1 MIAPAAVDCKRVL
14 ADAERRA
21 QLLRPKRKITF
32 EEELMSKNVL
42 IGVLLLVIGTLIGA
56 NLPAVSAQQREGR
69 RGQPLP
75 TLEQLPQEVAT
86 LRQLIPT
93 NSTIMMDVQ
102 WHWTNLWWAG
112 KKRNWPLAQYY
123 FNESRGHIQQLVR
136 KNPTIRNQDTGMD
149 VELQGIFDGIDTS
162 SLAMVKDSIAK
173 KDALGFEKNYKT
185 MLESCYSCHK
195 SVGRPYIRPQMPT
208 AQVQAM
214 VNMDPNATWP
224 Q

>member
-1 MIAPAAVDCKRVL
+1 MTIHIPVRSLLLLACGILLGITVDRIGYVGAIAPTVA
-14 ADAERRA
+14 
-21 QLLRPKRKITF
+21 
-32 EEELMSKNVL
+32 
-42 IGVLLLVIGTLIGA
+42 
-56 NLPAVSAQQREGR
+56 AQQGR
-69 RGQPLP
+69 AAAPP
-75 TLEQLPQEVAT
+75 TLTAEQLSQEVAM

-123 FNESRGHIQQLVR
+123 FNEARGHIQQLVR
-136 KNPTIRNQDTGMD
+136 KNPTIRNQIDGTD
-149 VELQGIFDGIDTS
+149 IALQGIFDGIDTS
-162 SLAMVKDSIAK
+162 SLAMVKDAIAK
-173 KDALGFEKNYKT
+173 KDAGAFEKNYKV

-208 AQVQAM
+208 AQVQAI
-214 VNMDPNATWP
+214 VNMDLDATWP

>member
-1 MIAPAAVDCKRVL
+1 
-14 ADAERRA
+14 
-21 QLLRPKRKITF
+21 
-32 EEELMSKNVL
+32 MSKNVL
-42 IGVLLLVIGTLIGA
+42 IGALLLVTGIAIGVSI
-56 NLPAVSAQQREGR
+56 PALSAQQREGR
-69 RGQPLP
+69 ARGPRLP
-75 TLEQLPQEVAT
+75 TMEEVPQEVAT

-162 SLAMVKDSIAK
+162 SLAMVKDAIAK
-173 KDALGFEKNYKT
+173 KDGLVFEKNYKT
-185 MLESCYSCHK
+185 MLE
-195 SVGRPYIRPQMPT
+195 
-208 AQVQAM
+208 
-214 VNMDPNATWP
+214 
-224 Q
+224 

>member
-1 MIAPAAVDCKRVL
+1 MTIHIPVRSLLLLACGILLGITVDRMGYVGAIAPTVA
-14 ADAERRA
+14 
-21 QLLRPKRKITF
+21 
-32 EEELMSKNVL
+32 
-42 IGVLLLVIGTLIGA
+42 
-56 NLPAVSAQQREGR
+56 AQQARAAA
-69 RGQPLP
+69 PP
-75 TLEQLPQEVAT
+75 TLTAEQLSQEVAM

-123 FNESRGHIQQLVR
+123 FNEARGHIQQLVR
-136 KNPTIRNQDTGMD
+136 KNPTIRNQIDGTD
-149 VELQGIFDGIDTS
+149 IALQGIFDGIDTS
-162 SLAMVKDSIAK
+162 SLAMVKDAIAK
-173 KDALGFEKNYKT
+173 KDAGAFEKNYKV

-208 AQVQAM
+208 AQVQAI
-214 VNMDPNATWP
+214 VNMDVDATWP

>member
-1 MIAPAAVDCKRVL
+1 
-14 ADAERRA
+14 
-21 QLLRPKRKITF
+21 
-32 EEELMSKNVL
+32 MSKNVI
-42 IGVLLLVIGTLIGA
+42 IGVLLLVTGILIGQDFPF
-56 NLPAVSAQQREGR
+56 LLAQQREGR
-69 RGQPLP
+69 RGSALP
-75 TLEQLPQEVAT
+75 TMEQLPQEVAT

-112 KKRNWPLAQYY
+112 RRRNWPLAQYY
-123 FNESRGHIQQLVR
+123 FNEARGHIQQLVR
-136 KNPTIRNQDTGMD
+136 KNPTIRNQETGMD

-162 SLAMVKDSIAK
+162 SLAMVKDAIAK
-173 KDALGFEKNYKT
+173 KDSIAFANDYKL

-195 SVGRPYIRPQMPT
+195 SVGRLYIRPQIPT
-208 AQVQAM
+208 AQVQAL

>member
-1 MIAPAAVDCKRVL
+1 
-14 ADAERRA
+14 
-21 QLLRPKRKITF
+21 
-32 EEELMSKNVL
+32 MSKNVI
-42 IGVLLLVIGTLIGA
+42 IGALLLVIGILIGA
-56 NLPAVSAQQREGR
+56 NLPALSAQQREGR

-75 TLEQLPQEVAT
+75 TMEQLPQEVAT

-112 KKRNWPLAQYY
+112 RSGTGRWRRYY

-162 SLAMVKDSIAK
+162 SLAMVKDAIAK
-173 KDALGFEKNYKT
+173 KDGPGFEKDYKT

-195 SVGRPYIRPQMPT
+195 SVGRPYIRPQLPT
-208 AQVQAM
+208 AQVQTM

>member
-1 MIAPAAVDCKRVL
+1 MG
-14 ADAERRA
+14 
-21 QLLRPKRKITF
+21 
-32 EEELMSKNVL
+32 KNVINGVLPLVIGIL
-42 IGVLLLVIGTLIGA
+42 IGV
-56 NLPAVSAQQREGR
+56 NLPPLSAQQREGR
-69 RGQPLP
+69 GRGPALP
-75 TLEQLPQEVAT
+75 TIEQLPQEVAT

-123 FNESRGHIQQLVR
+123 FNEARGHIQQLVR
-136 KNPTIRNQDTGMD
+136 KNPTIRNQVDNTD

-162 SLAMVKDSIAK
+162 SLAMVKDAIAK
-173 KDALGFEKNYKT
+173 KDGVGFEKNYKIVVRRFV
-185 MLESCYSCHK
+185 SCHK
-195 SVGRPYIRPQMPT
+195 SVGRPYIPPQIPT
-208 AQVQAM
+208 VQVQAM